1 MEILEPIL
9 YLIAFAL
16 FIYGLMGLTGPR
28 TAVRGNWIA
37 AVGMGIAMLTAL
49 IVVIVNGAH
58 NIVLIIVGLVVGTLA
73 RRAGR
78 ASGQDDRRCRRWW
91 RCSTASAAARSR

>member
-37 AVGMGIAMLTAL
+37 AVGMAIAMLTAL
-49 IVVIVNGAH
+49 LELMLNEGELSPDWDDE
-58 NIVLIIVGLVVGTLA
+58 VLAKSCVT
-73 RRAGR
+73 RDEP
-78 ASGQDDRRCRRWW
+78 ASNTE
-91 RCSTASAAARSR
+91 TASEGES